1 MALVYNR
8 HGGVAKMISRILEW
22 CYKMGKCYSYFY
34 NFISSKIILIFI
46 PILILVALGGAFVVF
61 IERA

>member
-22 CYKMGKCYSYFY
+22 CYKMGRYYSYFY
-34 NFISSKIILIFI
+34 NFISQKKILI
-46 PILILVALGGAFVVF
+46 PILILVGLGGAFGHF
-61 IERA
+61 IERV